1 MQLVKCYFG
10 CLQGKKYNFLRY
22 IKITFSYN
30 EVRIKVFTNNVSLL
44 TSSTIHVT
52 HKDSEG
58 YVTNFS
64 TKLFKCQVST
74 VAGAL
79 FNTFSLLNENDL
91 NLIRSSTLSHS
102 SVKVKLQR
110 KYSEMVSINSVLNIN
125 KWITKKDNSHL
136 IIMLHTTALNN
147 RIS

>member
-1 MQLVKCYFG
+1 
-10 CLQGKKYNFLRY
+10 
-22 IKITFSYN
+22 
-30 EVRIKVFTNNVSLL
+30 
-44 TSSTIHVT
+44 
-52 HKDSEG
+52 
-58 YVTNFS
+58 
-64 TKLFKCQVST
+64 
-74 VAGAL
+74 
-79 FNTFSLLNENDL
+79 
-91 NLIRSSTLSHS
+91 LSHS